1 LESIVESTP
10 AGATF
15 CVEAGTYTVSASG
28 ITMQSGDTINGAGD
42 WPQGTRGA
50 TDPSVKIKGNGYT
63 IFTGSATNVTLR
75 DLDVTDATADQ
86 SCSDA
91 PSCPQAVKPGSNWTF
106 RNMRFHHIDSRAI
119 GGFSGTTGIVLDNV
133 EIDHVGNRFDGPDN
147 NGFSA
152 AVKGTDGYVVRN
164 SYVHDNNQGI
174 WCDRDCSG
182 GAFVVADSIVEDN
195 CSFGIHYEN
204 TYFNASTSASA
215 SITNNIVRGNDWCNL
230 ANKADIGIVSAQ
242 NAVVSG
248 NQVGA
253 TPAHPQSGDGFAAF
267 DRGLGSS
274 TGTASN
280 NAMGGDVIGKCEA
293 PYVCR

>member
-1 LESIVESTP
+1 MTSSP
-10 AGATF
+10 P
-15 CVEAGTYTVSASG
+15 TVA
-28 ITMQSGDTINGAGD
+28 
-42 WPQGTRGA
+42 
-50 TDPSVKIKGNGYT
+50 PSVNE
-63 IFTGSATNVTLR
+63 R
-75 DLDVTDATADQ
+75 
-86 SCSDA
+86 
-91 PSCPQAVKPGSNWTF
+91 
-106 RNMRFHHIDSRAI
+106 
-119 GGFSGTTGIVLDNV
+119 
-133 EIDHVGNRFDGPDN
+133 
-147 NGFSA
+147 
-152 AVKGTDGYVVRN
+152 
-164 SYVHDNNQGI
+164 
-174 WCDRDCSG
+174 
-182 GAFVVADSIVEDN
+182 
-195 CSFGIHYEN
+195 N

-253 TPAHPQSGDGFAAF
+253 TPAHPQSGDGFSAF